1 VKTMILQGWF
11 YPAVD
16 GTQRNM
22 NVQKNRASGEFLFNR
37 SVVRDDLEAN
47 PLAYLFA
54 TDNILQ
60 FHSSIK
66 EYAPTPLV
74 SLPALAARY
83 GIGQILVKDE
93 SERFGLKAF
102 KALGASYAIYRF
114 IKQRVERD
122 TGVLLTVERFWEGVR
137 AGDFGTFTFCTA
149 SDGNHGRGVAWTA
162 GKLAQRAV
170 VFMPWNTVRA
180 RVRAIENEGARVVVV
195 DGTYDDA
202 VTTAA
207 KEAEQNGWQ
216 IISDTSYPGYTE
228 VPLWIMAGYMTMFHE
243 IENTISETGLKRPD
257 FVLVQAGVGA
267 LAATAAFHY
276 GLRRVGHEP
285 GAVRLIA
292 VEPTDADC
300 LLESARGGDEI
311 VASRGSQNSIMA
323 GLNCGMPSMIA
334 WEIISRRFDLFVSIP
349 DDYSERA
356 MRQYYYPEAGDRQII
371 SGESGAASL
380 GGLIAL
386 MTDETLG
393 RARERLRLGTDSSV
407 LLINT
412 EGDTDPVN
420 FERVV
425 SRGNDD

>member
-1 VKTMILQGWF
+1 
-11 YPAVD
+11 
-16 GTQRNM
+16 M
-22 NVQKNRASGEFLFNR
+22 NVQKNRASGEFFFNR

-54 TDNILQ
+54 TDDILK

-83 GIGQILVKDE
+83 GVGQILIKDE

-122 TGVLLTVERFWEGVR
+122 TGVMLTVERFWEGVR
-137 AGDFGTFTFCTA
+137 EGGFGAFTFCTA

-162 GKLAQRAV
+162 GKLGQRAV
-170 VFMPWNTVRA
+170 VYMPWNTVRA
-180 RVRAIENEGARVVVV
+180 RVKAIENEGARVVVV

-202 VTTAA
+202 VIIAA
-207 KEAEQNGWQ
+207 REAEQNGWQ
-216 IISDTSYPGYTE
+216 VISDTSYPGYTE
-228 VPLWIMAGYMTMFHE
+228 IPLWIMAGYMTMFHE
-243 IENTISETGLKRPD
+243 IENAINETGLRRPN

-276 GLRRVGHEP
+276 GLRRVGREP
-285 GAVRLIA
+285 RQLSLVA

-300 LLESARGGDEI
+300 LLESARAGGEEI
-311 VASRGSQNSIMA
+311 VPSRGSQNSIMA

-334 WEIISRRFDLFVSIP
+334 WEVISRRFDLFVSIP

-356 MRQYYYPEAGDRQII
+356 MRQYYFPEAGDRQII

-380 GGLIAL
+380 CGLMAL

-393 RARERLRLGTDSSV
+393 RAGERLRLGADSSV

-420 FERVV
+420 FEKVV
-425 SRGNDD
+425 SRGNDV